1 MALPI
6 NIEDLLQKQKI
17 EGNRI
22 EFKSGWNPDAI
33 YHTICAFANDFDNI
47 GGGYILV
54 GVEEENGT
62 AKRPLKGLPINEID
76 GILKDIQNH
85 DNDLLKRKLYFQKK
99 SNKNLFLQLLL

>member
-54 GVEEENGT
+54 GVEEENGV
-62 AKRPLKGLPINEID
+62 AKRPIKGLPINEID
-76 GILKDIQNH
+76 GILKYHIDIRH
-85 DNDLLKRKLYFQKK
+85 IRGGESTKK
-99 SNKNLFLQLLL
+99 KYKNLIRKRENMV